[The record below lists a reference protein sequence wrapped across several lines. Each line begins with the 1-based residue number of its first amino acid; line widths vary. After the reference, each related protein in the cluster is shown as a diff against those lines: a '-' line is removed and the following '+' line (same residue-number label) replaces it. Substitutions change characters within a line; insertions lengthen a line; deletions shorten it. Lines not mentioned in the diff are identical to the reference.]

1 MQFIFL
7 ASSVSPIIGRT
18 VYLSQFIM
26 HCQILY
32 FYIEVIV
39 ISLTGGK
46 VSIRLFG
53 LYGKRTRSDGYLIAS
68 LEIRPTLHRQIPL
81 QVQPS
86 HYR

>member
-39 ISLTGGK
+39 ISLTGVK

-53 LYGKRTRSDGYLIAS
+53 LYGKRSRSDGYLIAF
-68 LEIRPTLHRQIPL
+68 ITA
-81 QVQPS
+81 PS
-86 HYR
+86 DTFTGATVALP